1 MDKQYF
7 VYLLTNKNNSVLYT
21 GVTNNLE
28 RRVAEHKF
36 MAKNG
41 FTFRY
46 NVNRLVYFET
56 TNDIRS
62 AIEREKQ
69 IKNYSRKRKN
79 ELVNGMN
86 PDWKDLAEE

>member
-1 MDKQYF
+1 MDKTYF

-21 GVTNNLE
+21 GVTNDLE

-36 MAKNG
+36 KAKNG

-46 NVNRLVYFET
+46 NVNRLVCFET
-56 TNDIRS
+56 TTDIRS

-69 IKNYSRKRKN
+69 IKNAR
-79 ELVNGMN
+79 GM
-86 PDWKDLAEE
+86 PMALLA